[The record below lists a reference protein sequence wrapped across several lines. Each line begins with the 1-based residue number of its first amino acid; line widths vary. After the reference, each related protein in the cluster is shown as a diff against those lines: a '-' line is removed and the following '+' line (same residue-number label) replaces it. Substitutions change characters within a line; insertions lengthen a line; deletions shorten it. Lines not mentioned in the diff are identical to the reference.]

1 MVACNAT
8 RKRRRCVSRS
18 LEYLKTDEEP
28 WILGRQKVG
37 HGRLQA
43 TSWPQ
48 MCQKCAKSLRN
59 SKLLAFASPMPWI
72 GFTAVAGEVSLAV
85 RSDSRDGPQ
94 SKSQLHRS
102 VASRIGTHKL
112 AIFITNAFSH
122 RPLVCLSVLHLL
134 SALQSHEDR
143 NPPDHCEAPGT
154 SPLESLNPNQQGPR

>member
-18 LEYLKTDEEP
+18 REYLKTDEEP

-48 MCQKCAKSLRN
+48 MCQKCAKNLRN

-94 SKSQLHRS
+94 SKSQRPAELHRS
-102 VASRIGTHKL
+102 VASRIGTHKP
-112 AIFITNAFSH
+112 AIFISNAFSH
-122 RPLVCLSVLHLL
+122 RLLVCLSSTYSQPYEVTKIVTRQII
-134 SALQSHEDR
+134 AK
-143 NPPDHCEAPGT
+143 
-154 SPLESLNPNQQGPR
+154 PLAQIR